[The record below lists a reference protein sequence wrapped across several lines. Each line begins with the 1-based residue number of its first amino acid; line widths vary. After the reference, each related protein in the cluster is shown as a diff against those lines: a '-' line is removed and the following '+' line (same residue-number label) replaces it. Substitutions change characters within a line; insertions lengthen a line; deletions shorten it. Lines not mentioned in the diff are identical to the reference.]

1 LSFIKIETMIKNK
14 NISLNNGIE
23 VIKSELITIPS
34 KPGIYQMIGENEE
47 YLYIGKAK
55 NLKNRVTFYT
65 KPKRLN
71 SRLTFMVSNTKRMEI
86 IITSSEME
94 ALLLESNLIKK
105 FEPTF
110 NILLKDDK
118 SFSSILFNLS
128 HPFPQLSAH
137 RGTRSIKGEYFGPFV
152 SKRTIYKTIETLQ
165 KAFLLRTCND
175 NMFKS
180 RTRPCLQ
187 FQIKRCSAPCV
198 NLISKESYDQSLY
211 QARNFLLGKSKEIKE
226 NLINKMYEASND
238 QNFEAAAIYRN
249 RVKAL
254 TEVTANQNINVPNIN
269 DADFLVLKKI
279 ENKVVI
285 QMNIIRNGSSYGS
298 KAYFP
303 NVGKNAVDV
312 NDNEIM
318 QAFICQFYD
327 KNVPA
332 TNILVNKNPKDKTLI
347 EELLS
352 KKHSIKVKID
362 LPQRGKKLEIINSA
376 LKNAA
381 ENLNRKI
388 FEKTS
393 NKNNLIKIKTIFRF
407 KNDLNKIEIYDN
419 SHHQG
424 KSPIGA
430 MVAFNEDG
438 FSKSLYRRY
447 NINLEYN
454 KHSNNK
460 TEVHN
465 NNNDYLMMEEVIKRR
480 FKGKNI
486 IHFPDLLII
495 DGGKGHL
502 NTVLSVL
509 KKIKVEGVEVLAIS
523 KGLDRDAGRENFYTK
538 NMNNFKFNKDDP
550 TLFFLQNLRDEVHR
564 YAIAG
569 HRLKSKKALLKSPLD
584 EIVGIGA
591 NRKKSLLE
599 EFGSAKAVGG
609 ASLEDLLKVDGINKS
624 IAENIF
630 NFFN

>member
-1 LSFIKIETMIKNK
+1 MIKNK
-14 NISLNNGIE
+14 KISLNDGIE

-105 FEPTF
+105 FEPTY

-211 QARNFLLGKSKEIKE
+211 QAKNFLLGKSKEIKE
-226 NLINKMYEASND
+226 NLINKMYEASNH

-254 TEVTANQNINVPNIN
+254 TEVTANQNINIPNIN

-332 TNILVNKNPKDKTLI
+332 TNILVNQNPKDKTLI

-352 KKHSIKVKID
+352 KKHGIKVKID

-393 NKNNLIKIKTIFRF
+393 NKNNLNKIKTIFRF
-407 KNDLNKIEIYDN
+407 ENDLNKIEIYDN

-454 KHSNNK
+454 KNSNNK

-509 KKIKVEGVEVLAIS
+509 KKIKVKNVEVLAIS

-599 EFGSAKAVGG
+599 EFGSAKAVGS

-624 IAENIF
+624 IANNIF

>member
-1 LSFIKIETMIKNK
+1 MIKNK
-14 NISLNNGIE
+14 KISLNDGIE

-105 FEPTF
+105 FEPTY

-118 SFSSILFNLS
+118 SFSSIFFNLS

-198 NLISKESYDQSLY
+198 NLISKESYEQSLY
-211 QARNFLLGKSKEIKE
+211 QAKNFLLGKSKEIKE
-226 NLINKMYEASND
+226 NLINKMYEASNH

-254 TEVTANQNINVPNIN
+254 TEVTANQNINIPNIN

-303 NVGKNAVDV
+303 NIGKNAIDV

-332 TNILVNKNPKDKTLI
+332 TNILVNQNPKDKTLI

-352 KKHSIKVKID
+352 KKHGIKVKID

-393 NKNNLIKIKTIFRF
+393 NKNNLNKIKTIFRF
-407 KNDLNKIEIYDN
+407 ENDLNKIEIYDN

-454 KHSNNK
+454 KNSNNK

-509 KKIKVEGVEVLAIS
+509 KKIKVKNVEVLAIS

-564 YAIAG
+564 YAITG

-599 EFGSAKAVGG
+599 EFGSAKAVGS

-624 IAENIF
+624 IADNIF

>member
-1 LSFIKIETMIKNK
+1 MIKNK
-14 NISLNNGIE
+14 KISLNDGIE

-105 FEPTF
+105 FEPTY

-118 SFSSILFNLS
+118 SFSSIFFNLS

-198 NLISKESYDQSLY
+198 NLISKESYEQSLY
-211 QARNFLLGKSKEIKE
+211 QAKNFLLGKSKEIKE
-226 NLINKMYEASND
+226 NLINKMYEASNH

-254 TEVTANQNINVPNIN
+254 TEVTANQNINIPNIN

-303 NVGKNAVDV
+303 NIGKNAIDV
-312 NDNEIM
+312 TDNEIM

-332 TNILVNKNPKDKTLI
+332 TNILVNQNPKDKTLI

-352 KKHSIKVKID
+352 KKHGIKVKID

-393 NKNNLIKIKTIFRF
+393 NKNNLNKIKTIFRF
-407 KNDLNKIEIYDN
+407 ENDLNKIEIYDN

-454 KHSNNK
+454 KNSNNK

-509 KKIKVEGVEVLAIS
+509 KKIKVKNVEVLAIS

-599 EFGSAKAVGG
+599 EFGSAKAVGS

-624 IAENIF
+624 IADNIF

>member
-1 LSFIKIETMIKNK
+1 MIKNK
-14 NISLNNGIE
+14 KISLNDGIE

-105 FEPTF
+105 FEPTY

-118 SFSSILFNLS
+118 SFSSIFFNLS

-211 QARNFLLGKSKEIKE
+211 QAKNFLLGKSKEIKE
-226 NLINKMYEASND
+226 NLINKMYEASNH

-254 TEVTANQNINVPNIN
+254 TEVTANQNINIPNIN

-303 NVGKNAVDV
+303 NIGKNAIDV

-332 TNILVNKNPKDKTLI
+332 TNILVNQNPKDKTLI

-352 KKHSIKVKID
+352 KKHGIKVKID

-393 NKNNLIKIKTIFRF
+393 NKNNLNKIKTIFRF
-407 KNDLNKIEIYDN
+407 ENDLNKIEIYDN

-454 KHSNNK
+454 KNSNNK

-509 KKIKVEGVEVLAIS
+509 KKIKVKNVEVLAIS

-599 EFGSAKAVGG
+599 EFGSAKAVGS

>member
-1 LSFIKIETMIKNK
+1 MIKNK
-14 NISLNNGIE
+14 KISLNDGIE

-105 FEPTF
+105 FEPTY

-118 SFSSILFNLS
+118 SFSSIFFNLS

-198 NLISKESYDQSLY
+198 NLISKEAYDQSLY
-211 QARNFLLGKSKEIKE
+211 QAKNFLLGKSKEIKE
-226 NLINKMYEASND
+226 NLINKMYEASNH

-303 NVGKNAVDV
+303 NIGKNAIDV

-332 TNILVNKNPKDKTLI
+332 TNILVNQNPKDKTLI

-352 KKHSIKVKID
+352 KKHGIKVKID

-393 NKNNLIKIKTIFRF
+393 NKNNLNKIKTIFRF
-407 KNDLNKIEIYDN
+407 ENDLNKIEIYDN

-509 KKIKVEGVEVLAIS
+509 KKIKVKNVEVLAIS

-599 EFGSAKAVGG
+599 EFGSAKAVGS

-624 IAENIF
+624 IADNIF

>member
-1 LSFIKIETMIKNK
+1 MIKNK
-14 NISLNNGIE
+14 KISLNDGIE

-105 FEPTF
+105 FEPTY

-118 SFSSILFNLS
+118 SFSSIFFNLS

-211 QARNFLLGKSKEIKE
+211 QAKNFLLGKSKEIKE
-226 NLINKMYEASND
+226 NLINKMYEASNH

-254 TEVTANQNINVPNIN
+254 TEVTANQNINIPNIN

-279 ENKVVI
+279 ENKVVV

-303 NVGKNAVDV
+303 NIGKNAIDV

-332 TNILVNKNPKDKTLI
+332 TNILVNQNPKDKTLI

-352 KKHSIKVKID
+352 KKHGIKVKID

-393 NKNNLIKIKTIFRF
+393 NKNNLNKIKTIFRF
-407 KNDLNKIEIYDN
+407 ENDLNKIEIYDN

-486 IHFPDLLII
+486 INFPDLLII

-509 KKIKVEGVEVLAIS
+509 KKIKVKNVEVLAIS

-599 EFGSAKAVGG
+599 EFGSAKAVGS

>member
-1 LSFIKIETMIKNK
+1 MIKNK
-14 NISLNNGIE
+14 KISLNDGIE

-105 FEPTF
+105 FEPTY

-211 QARNFLLGKSKEIKE
+211 QAKNFLLGKSKEIKE
-226 NLINKMYEASND
+226 NLINKMYEASNH

-254 TEVTANQNINVPNIN
+254 TEVTANQNINIPNIN

-303 NVGKNAVDV
+303 NIGKNAIDV

-332 TNILVNKNPKDKTLI
+332 TNILVNQNPKDKTLI

-352 KKHSIKVKID
+352 KKHGIKVKID

-393 NKNNLIKIKTIFRF
+393 NKNNLNKIKTIFRF
-407 KNDLNKIEIYDN
+407 ENDLNKIEIYDN

-454 KHSNNK
+454 KNSNNK

-509 KKIKVEGVEVLAIS
+509 KKIKVKNVEVLAIS

-599 EFGSAKAVGG
+599 EFGSAKAVGS

>member
-1 LSFIKIETMIKNK
+1 MIKNK
-14 NISLNNGIE
+14 KISLNDGIE

-105 FEPTF
+105 FEPTY

-118 SFSSILFNLS
+118 SFSSIFFNLS

-198 NLISKESYDQSLY
+198 NLISKEAYDQSLY
-211 QARNFLLGKSKEIKE
+211 QAKNFLLGKSKEIKE
-226 NLINKMYEASND
+226 NLINKMYEASNH

-254 TEVTANQNINVPNIN
+254 TEVTANQNINIPNIN

-303 NVGKNAVDV
+303 NIGKNAIDV

-332 TNILVNKNPKDKTLI
+332 TNILVNQNPKDKTLI

-352 KKHSIKVKID
+352 KKHGIKVKID

-393 NKNNLIKIKTIFRF
+393 NKNNLNKIKTIFRF
-407 KNDLNKIEIYDN
+407 ENDLNKIEIYDN

-486 IHFPDLLII
+486 INFPDLLII

-509 KKIKVEGVEVLAIS
+509 KKIKVKNVEVLAIS

-599 EFGSAKAVGG
+599 EFGSAKAVGS

-624 IAENIF
+624 IADNIF

>member
-1 LSFIKIETMIKNK
+1 MIKNK
-14 NISLNNGIE
+14 KISLNDGIE

-105 FEPTF
+105 FEPTY

-118 SFSSILFNLS
+118 SFSSIFFNLS

-198 NLISKESYDQSLY
+198 NLISKESYEQSLY
-211 QARNFLLGKSKEIKE
+211 QAKNFLLGKSKEIKE
-226 NLINKMYEASND
+226 NLINKMYEASNH

-254 TEVTANQNINVPNIN
+254 TEVTANQNINIPNIN

-303 NVGKNAVDV
+303 NIGKNAIDV
-312 NDNEIM
+312 TDNEIM

-332 TNILVNKNPKDKTLI
+332 TNILVNQNPKDKTLI

-352 KKHSIKVKID
+352 KKHGIKVKID

-393 NKNNLIKIKTIFRF
+393 NKNNLNKIKTIFRF
-407 KNDLNKIEIYDN
+407 ENDLNKIEIYDN

-454 KHSNNK
+454 KNSNNK
-460 TEVHN
+460 TEVN

-509 KKIKVEGVEVLAIS
+509 KKIKVKGVEVLAIS

-550 TLFFLQNLRDEVHR
+550 TLFFLH
-564 YAIAG
+564 
-569 HRLKSKKALLKSPLD
+569 K
-584 EIVGIGA
+584 
-591 NRKKSLLE
+591 
-599 EFGSAKAVGG
+599 
-609 ASLEDLLKVDGINKS
+609 
-624 IAENIF
+624 
-630 NFFN
+630 

>member
-1 LSFIKIETMIKNK
+1 MIKNK
-14 NISLNNGIE
+14 KVSLNDGIE

-105 FEPTF
+105 FEPTY

-211 QARNFLLGKSKEIKE
+211 QAKNFLLGKSKEIKE
-226 NLINKMYEASND
+226 KLINKMYEASNH

-454 KHSNNK
+454 KNSNNK

-509 KKIKVEGVEVLAIS
+509 KKIKVKDVEVLAIS

-599 EFGSAKAVGG
+599 EFGSAKAVGS
-609 ASLEDLLKVDGINKS
+609 ASLEDLLKVNGINKS

>member
-1 LSFIKIETMIKNK
+1 MIKNK
-14 NISLNNGIE
+14 KISLNDGIE

-105 FEPTF
+105 FEPTY

-118 SFSSILFNLS
+118 SFSSIFFNLS

-211 QARNFLLGKSKEIKE
+211 QAKNFLLGKSKEIKE
-226 NLINKMYEASND
+226 NLINKMYEASNH

-254 TEVTANQNINVPNIN
+254 TEVTANQNINIPNIN

-303 NVGKNAVDV
+303 NVGKNAIDV

-332 TNILVNKNPKDKTLI
+332 TNILVNQNPKDKTLI

-352 KKHSIKVKID
+352 KKHGIKVKID

-393 NKNNLIKIKTIFRF
+393 NKNNLNKIKTIFRF
-407 KNDLNKIEIYDN
+407 ENDLNKIEIYDN

-454 KHSNNK
+454 KNSNNK

-509 KKIKVEGVEVLAIS
+509 KKIKVKNVEVLAIS

-599 EFGSAKAVGG
+599 EFGSAKAVGS

-624 IAENIF
+624 IADNIF

>member
-1 LSFIKIETMIKNK
+1 MIKNK
-14 NISLNNGIE
+14 KISLNDGIE

-105 FEPTF
+105 FEPTY

-118 SFSSILFNLS
+118 SFSSIFFNLS

-211 QARNFLLGKSKEIKE
+211 QAKNFLLGKSKEIKE
-226 NLINKMYEASND
+226 NLINKMYEASNH

-254 TEVTANQNINVPNIN
+254 TEVTANQNINIPNIN

-303 NVGKNAVDV
+303 NIGKNAIDV

-332 TNILVNKNPKDKTLI
+332 TNILVNQNPKDKTLI

-352 KKHSIKVKID
+352 KKHGIKVKID

-393 NKNNLIKIKTIFRF
+393 NKNNLNKIKTIFRF
-407 KNDLNKIEIYDN
+407 ENDLNKIEIYDN

-486 IHFPDLLII
+486 INFPDLLII

-509 KKIKVEGVEVLAIS
+509 KKIKVKNVEVLAIS

-599 EFGSAKAVGG
+599 EFGSAKAVGS

-624 IAENIF
+624 IADNIF

>member
-1 LSFIKIETMIKNK
+1 MIKNK
-14 NISLNNGIE
+14 KISLNDGIE

-105 FEPTF
+105 FEPTY

-118 SFSSILFNLS
+118 SFSSIFFNLS

-198 NLISKESYDQSLY
+198 NLISKESYEQSLY
-211 QARNFLLGKSKEIKE
+211 QAKNFLLGKSKEIKE
-226 NLINKMYEASND
+226 NLINKMYEASNH

-254 TEVTANQNINVPNIN
+254 TEVTANQNINIPNIN

-303 NVGKNAVDV
+303 NIGKNAIDV
-312 NDNEIM
+312 TDNEIM

-332 TNILVNKNPKDKTLI
+332 TNILVNQNPKDKTLI

-352 KKHSIKVKID
+352 KKHGIKVKID

-393 NKNNLIKIKTIFRF
+393 NKNNLNKIKTIFRF
-407 KNDLNKIEIYDN
+407 ENDLNKIEIYDN

-454 KHSNNK
+454 KNSNNK
-460 TEVHN
+460 TEVN

-509 KKIKVEGVEVLAIS
+509 KKIKVKNVEVLAIS

-599 EFGSAKAVGG
+599 EFGSAKAVGS

-624 IAENIF
+624 IADNIF

>member
-1 LSFIKIETMIKNK
+1 MIKNK
-14 NISLNNGIE
+14 KISLNDGIE

-105 FEPTF
+105 FEPTY

-118 SFSSILFNLS
+118 SFSSIFFNLS

-211 QARNFLLGKSKEIKE
+211 QAKNFLLGKSKEIKE
-226 NLINKMYEASND
+226 NLINKMYEASNH

-254 TEVTANQNINVPNIN
+254 TEVTANQNINIPNIN

-303 NVGKNAVDV
+303 NIGKNAIDV

-332 TNILVNKNPKDKTLI
+332 TNILVNQNPKDKTLI

-352 KKHSIKVKID
+352 KKHGIKVKID

-393 NKNNLIKIKTIFRF
+393 NKNNLNKIKTIFRF
-407 KNDLNKIEIYDN
+407 ENDLNKIEIYDN

-454 KHSNNK
+454 KNSNNK

-509 KKIKVEGVEVLAIS
+509 KKIKVKNVEVLAIS

-599 EFGSAKAVGG
+599 EFGSAKAVGS

-624 IAENIF
+624 IADNIF

>member
-1 LSFIKIETMIKNK
+1 MIKNK
-14 NISLNNGIE
+14 KISLNDGIE

-105 FEPTF
+105 FEPTY

-211 QARNFLLGKSKEIKE
+211 QAKNFLLGKSKEIKE
-226 NLINKMYEASND
+226 NLINKMYEASNH

-254 TEVTANQNINVPNIN
+254 TEVTANQNINIPNIN

-303 NVGKNAVDV
+303 NIGKNAIDV

-332 TNILVNKNPKDKTLI
+332 TNILVNQNPKDKTLI

-352 KKHSIKVKID
+352 KKHDIKVKID

-393 NKNNLIKIKTIFRF
+393 NKNNLNKIKTIFRF
-407 KNDLNKIEIYDN
+407 ENDLNKIEIYDN

-454 KHSNNK
+454 KNSNNK

-509 KKIKVEGVEVLAIS
+509 KKIKVKNVEVLAIS

-564 YAIAG
+564 YAITG

-599 EFGSAKAVGG
+599 EFGSAKAVGS

>member
-1 LSFIKIETMIKNK
+1 MIKNK
-14 NISLNNGIE
+14 KISLNDGIE

-105 FEPTF
+105 FEPTY

-226 NLINKMYEASND
+226 NLINKMYEASNH

-332 TNILVNKNPKDKTLI
+332 TNILVNQNPKDKTLV

-352 KKHSIKVKID
+352 KKHHIKVKID

-393 NKNNLIKIKTIFRF
+393 NKNNLNKIKTIFRF
-407 KNDLNKIEIYDN
+407 ENDLNKIEIYDN

-454 KHSNNK
+454 KNSNNK

-509 KKIKVEGVEVLAIS
+509 KKIKVKNVEVLAIS

-599 EFGSAKAVGG
+599 EFGSAKAVGS

>member
-1 LSFIKIETMIKNK
+1 MIKNK
-14 NISLNNGIE
+14 KISLNDGIE

-105 FEPTF
+105 FEPTY

-198 NLISKESYDQSLY
+198 NLISKESYEQSLY
-211 QARNFLLGKSKEIKE
+211 QAKNFLLGKSKEIKE
-226 NLINKMYEASND
+226 NLINKMYEASNH

-254 TEVTANQNINVPNIN
+254 TEVTANQNINIPNIN

-303 NVGKNAVDV
+303 NIGKNAIDV

-332 TNILVNKNPKDKTLI
+332 TNILVNQNPKDKTLI

-352 KKHSIKVKID
+352 KKHGIKVKID

-393 NKNNLIKIKTIFRF
+393 NKNNLNKIKTIFRF
-407 KNDLNKIEIYDN
+407 ENDLNKIEIYDN

-509 KKIKVEGVEVLAIS
+509 KKIKVKGVEVLAIS

-599 EFGSAKAVGG
+599 EFGSAKAVGS

>member
-1 LSFIKIETMIKNK
+1 MIKNK
-14 NISLNNGIE
+14 KISLNDGIE

-105 FEPTF
+105 FEPTY

-118 SFSSILFNLS
+118 SFSSIFFNLS

-198 NLISKESYDQSLY
+198 NLISKESYEQSLY
-211 QARNFLLGKSKEIKE
+211 QAKNFLLGKSKEIKE
-226 NLINKMYEASND
+226 NLINKMYEASNH

-254 TEVTANQNINVPNIN
+254 TEVTANQNINIPNIN

-303 NVGKNAVDV
+303 NIGKNAIDV
-312 NDNEIM
+312 TDNEIM

-332 TNILVNKNPKDKTLI
+332 TNILVNQNPKDKTLI

-352 KKHSIKVKID
+352 KKHGIKVKID

-393 NKNNLIKIKTIFRF
+393 NKNNLNKIKTIFRF
-407 KNDLNKIEIYDN
+407 ENDLNKIEIYDN

-454 KHSNNK
+454 KNSNNK
-460 TEVHN
+460 TEVN

-509 KKIKVEGVEVLAIS
+509 KKIKVKGVEVLAIS

-569 HRLKSKKALLKSPLD
+569 HRLKSKKTLLRSPLD

-599 EFGSAKAVGG
+599 EFGSAKAVGS

-624 IAENIF
+624 IADNIF

>member
-1 LSFIKIETMIKNK
+1 MIKNK
-14 NISLNNGIE
+14 KISLNDGIE

-105 FEPTF
+105 FEPTY

-118 SFSSILFNLS
+118 SFSSIFFNLS

-198 NLISKESYDQSLY
+198 NLISKEAYDQSLY
-211 QARNFLLGKSKEIKE
+211 QAKNFLLGKSKEIKE
-226 NLINKMYEASND
+226 NLINKMYEASNH

-254 TEVTANQNINVPNIN
+254 TEVTANQNINIPNIN

-332 TNILVNKNPKDKTLI
+332 TNILVNQNPKDKTLI

-352 KKHSIKVKID
+352 KKHGIKVKID

-393 NKNNLIKIKTIFRF
+393 NKNNLNKIKTIFRF
-407 KNDLNKIEIYDN
+407 ENDLNKIEIYDN

-454 KHSNNK
+454 KNSNNK

-509 KKIKVEGVEVLAIS
+509 KKIKVKNVEVLAIS

-599 EFGSAKAVGG
+599 EFGSAKAVGS

-624 IAENIF
+624 IADNIF

>member
-1 LSFIKIETMIKNK
+1 MIKNK
-14 NISLNNGIE
+14 KISLNDGIE

-86 IITSSEME
+86 IITSSEIE

-105 FEPTF
+105 FEPTY

-211 QARNFLLGKSKEIKE
+211 QAKNFLLGKSKEIKE
-226 NLINKMYEASND
+226 NLINKMYEASNH

-303 NVGKNAVDV
+303 NVGKNAIDV

-332 TNILVNKNPKDKTLI
+332 TNILVNKSPKDKTLI

-352 KKHSIKVKID
+352 KKHNVKVKID
-362 LPQRGKKLEIINSA
+362 LPQRGKKLEIINS
-376 LKNAA
+376 
-381 ENLNRKI
+381 
-388 FEKTS
+388 
-393 NKNNLIKIKTIFRF
+393 
-407 KNDLNKIEIYDN
+407 
-419 SHHQG
+419 
-424 KSPIGA
+424 
-430 MVAFNEDG
+430 
-438 FSKSLYRRY
+438 
-447 NINLEYN
+447 
-454 KHSNNK
+454 
-460 TEVHN
+460 
-465 NNNDYLMMEEVIKRR
+465 
-480 FKGKNI
+480 
-486 IHFPDLLII
+486 LL
-495 DGGKGHL
+495 
-502 NTVLSVL
+502 
-509 KKIKVEGVEVLAIS
+509 
-523 KGLDRDAGRENFYTK
+523 
-538 NMNNFKFNKDDP
+538 
-550 TLFFLQNLRDEVHR
+550 
-564 YAIAG
+564 
-569 HRLKSKKALLKSPLD
+569 
-584 EIVGIGA
+584 
-591 NRKKSLLE
+591 
-599 EFGSAKAVGG
+599 
-609 ASLEDLLKVDGINKS
+609 
-624 IAENIF
+624 
-630 NFFN
+630 

>member
-1 LSFIKIETMIKNK
+1 MIKNK
-14 NISLNNGIE
+14 KISLNDGIE

-105 FEPTF
+105 FEPTY

-211 QARNFLLGKSKEIKE
+211 QAKNFLLGKSKEIKE
-226 NLINKMYEASND
+226 NLINKMYEASNH

-254 TEVTANQNINVPNIN
+254 TEVTANQNINIPNIN

-303 NVGKNAVDV
+303 NIGKNAIDV

-332 TNILVNKNPKDKTLI
+332 TNILVNQNPKDKTLI

-352 KKHSIKVKID
+352 KKHGIKVKID

-393 NKNNLIKIKTIFRF
+393 NKNNLNKIKTIFRF
-407 KNDLNKIEIYDN
+407 ENDLNKIEIYDN

-454 KHSNNK
+454 KNSNNK

-509 KKIKVEGVEVLAIS
+509 KKIKVKNVEVLAIS

-599 EFGSAKAVGG
+599 EFGSAKAVGS

-624 IAENIF
+624 IADNIF

>member
-1 LSFIKIETMIKNK
+1 MIKNK
-14 NISLNNGIE
+14 KISLNDGIE

-105 FEPTF
+105 FEPTY

-211 QARNFLLGKSKEIKE
+211 QAKNFLLGKSKEIKE
-226 NLINKMYEASND
+226 NLINKMYEASNH

-254 TEVTANQNINVPNIN
+254 TEVTANQNINIPNIN

-332 TNILVNKNPKDKTLI
+332 TNILVNQNPKDKTLI

-352 KKHSIKVKID
+352 KKHGIKVKID

-393 NKNNLIKIKTIFRF
+393 NKNNLNKIKTIFRF
-407 KNDLNKIEIYDN
+407 ENDLNKIEIYDN

-509 KKIKVEGVEVLAIS
+509 KKIKVKNVEVLAIS

-599 EFGSAKAVGG
+599 EFGSAKAVGS

>member
-1 LSFIKIETMIKNK
+1 MIKNK
-14 NISLNNGIE
+14 KISLNDGIE

-105 FEPTF
+105 FEPTY

-118 SFSSILFNLS
+118 SFSSIFFNLS

-198 NLISKESYDQSLY
+198 NLISKVSYEQSLY
-211 QARNFLLGKSKEIKE
+211 QAKNFLLGKSKEIKE
-226 NLINKMYEASND
+226 NLINKMYEASNH

-254 TEVTANQNINVPNIN
+254 TEVTANQNINIPNIN

-279 ENKVVI
+279 ENKVVV

-303 NVGKNAVDV
+303 NIGKNAIDV

-332 TNILVNKNPKDKTLI
+332 TNILVNQNPKDKILI
-347 EELLS
+347 EKLLS
-352 KKHSIKVKID
+352 KKHGIKVKID

-393 NKNNLIKIKTIFRF
+393 NKNNLNKIKTIFRF
-407 KNDLNKIEIYDN
+407 ENDLNKIEIYDN

-454 KHSNNK
+454 KNSNNK

-509 KKIKVEGVEVLAIS
+509 KKIKVKNVEVLAIS

-599 EFGSAKAVGG
+599 EFGSAKAVGS

-624 IAENIF
+624 IANNIF

>member
-1 LSFIKIETMIKNK
+1 MIKNK
-14 NISLNNGIE
+14 KISLNDGIE

-105 FEPTF
+105 FEPTY

-118 SFSSILFNLS
+118 SFSSIFFNLS

-198 NLISKESYDQSLY
+198 NLISKESYEQSLY
-211 QARNFLLGKSKEIKE
+211 QAKNFLLGKSKEIKE
-226 NLINKMYEASND
+226 NLINKMYEASNH

-254 TEVTANQNINVPNIN
+254 TEVTANQNINIPNIN

-303 NVGKNAVDV
+303 NIGKNAIDV

-332 TNILVNKNPKDKTLI
+332 TNILVNQNPKDKTLI

-352 KKHSIKVKID
+352 KKHGIKVKID

-393 NKNNLIKIKTIFRF
+393 NKNNLNKIKTIFRF
-407 KNDLNKIEIYDN
+407 ENDLNKIEIYDN

-454 KHSNNK
+454 KNSNNK

-509 KKIKVEGVEVLAIS
+509 KKIKVKNVEVLAIS

-599 EFGSAKAVGG
+599 EFGSAKAVGS

-624 IAENIF
+624 IADNIF

>member
-1 LSFIKIETMIKNK
+1 MIKNK
-14 NISLNNGIE
+14 KISLNDGIE

-105 FEPTF
+105 FEPTY

-198 NLISKESYDQSLY
+198 NLISKESYEQSLY
-211 QARNFLLGKSKEIKE
+211 QAKNFLLGKSKEIKE
-226 NLINKMYEASND
+226 NLINKMYEASNH

-254 TEVTANQNINVPNIN
+254 TEVTANQNINIPNIN

-303 NVGKNAVDV
+303 NIGKNAIDV

-347 EELLS
+347 EELLN
-352 KKHSIKVKID
+352 KKHDVKVKID

-393 NKNNLIKIKTIFRF
+393 NKNNLNKIKTIFRF
-407 KNDLNKIEIYDN
+407 ENDLNKIEIYDN

-454 KHSNNK
+454 KNSNNK

-509 KKIKVEGVEVLAIS
+509 KKIKVKGVEVLAIS

-564 YAIAG
+564 YAITG

-599 EFGSAKAVGG
+599 EFGSAKAVGS

>member
-1 LSFIKIETMIKNK
+1 MIKNK
-14 NISLNNGIE
+14 KISLNDGIE

-105 FEPTF
+105 FEPTY

-198 NLISKESYDQSLY
+198 NLISKEAYDQSLY
-211 QARNFLLGKSKEIKE
+211 QAKNFLLGKSKEIKE
-226 NLINKMYEASND
+226 NLINKMYEASNH

-254 TEVTANQNINVPNIN
+254 TEVTANQNINIPNIN

-303 NVGKNAVDV
+303 NIGKNAIDV

-332 TNILVNKNPKDKTLI
+332 TNILVNQNPKDKTLI

-352 KKHSIKVKID
+352 KKHGIKVKID

-393 NKNNLIKIKTIFRF
+393 NKNNLNKIKTIFRF
-407 KNDLNKIEIYDN
+407 ENDLNKIEIYDN

-454 KHSNNK
+454 KNSNNK

-509 KKIKVEGVEVLAIS
+509 KKIKVKNVEVLAIS

-599 EFGSAKAVGG
+599 EFGSAKAVGS

>member
-1 LSFIKIETMIKNK
+1 MIKNK
-14 NISLNNGIE
+14 KISLNDGIE

-105 FEPTF
+105 FEPTY

-118 SFSSILFNLS
+118 SFSSIFFNLS

-198 NLISKESYDQSLY
+198 NLISKESYEQSLY
-211 QARNFLLGKSKEIKE
+211 QAKNFLLGKSKEIKE
-226 NLINKMYEASND
+226 NLINKMYEASNH

-254 TEVTANQNINVPNIN
+254 TEVTANQNINIPNIN

-303 NVGKNAVDV
+303 NIGKNAIDV

-332 TNILVNKNPKDKTLI
+332 TNILVNQNPKDKTLI

-352 KKHSIKVKID
+352 KKHGIKVKID

-393 NKNNLIKIKTIFRF
+393 NKNNLNKIKTIFRF
-407 KNDLNKIEIYDN
+407 ENDLNKIEIYDN

-454 KHSNNK
+454 KNSNNK

-509 KKIKVEGVEVLAIS
+509 KKIKVKGVEVLAIS

-538 NMNNFKFNKDDP
+538 SMNNFKFNKDDP

-599 EFGSAKAVGG
+599 EFGSAKAVGS

-624 IAENIF
+624 IADNIF

>member
-1 LSFIKIETMIKNK
+1 MNKNK
-14 NISLNNGIE
+14 KISLNEGIV
-23 VIKSELITIPS
+23 VIKSELITIPN
-34 KPGIYQMIGENEE
+34 KPGVYQMIGQNEE
-47 YLYIGKAK
+47 HLYIGKAK

-65 KPKRLN
+65 QPKRLN
-71 SRLTFMVSNTKRMEI
+71 SRLTVMVSNTKRMEI

-118 SFSSILFNLS
+118 SFSSILFSLS

-137 RGTRSIKGEYFGPFV
+137 RGRRNIKGDYFGPFV

-165 KAFLLRTCND
+165 KAFLIRTCND

-198 NLISKESYDQSLY
+198 NLISKETYKESLN
-211 QARNFLLGKSKEIKE
+211 QAKNFLLGNSKEIKE
-226 NLINKMYEASND
+226 NLINKMYEASNL

-249 RVKAL
+249 RIKAL
-254 TEVTANQNINVPNIN
+254 TEVTANQNINIPNIN

-303 NVGKNAVDV
+303 NIGKNAIDV
-312 NDNEIM
+312 NDDEIM

-332 TNILVNKNPKDKTLI
+332 TNILVNQYPKDKTLI

-352 KKHSIKVKID
+352 KKHKIKVKID
-362 LPQRGKKLEIINSA
+362 LPQRGKKLDILNSA
-376 LKNAA
+376 LKNAD
-381 ENLNRKI
+381 ESLNRKI

-393 NKNNLIKIKTIFRF
+393 NKNNLLNVKKIFGF
-407 KNDLNKIEIYDN
+407 KNDLNKIETYDN

-454 KHSNNK
+454 KNSQPLTDIHS
-460 TEVHN
+460 

-486 IHFPDLLII
+486 INFPDLLII

-509 KKIKVEGVEVLAIS
+509 KKIKVENVEVLAIS
-523 KGLDRDAGRENFYTK
+523 KGLKRDAGRENFHTK
-538 NMNNFKFNKDDP
+538 NISNFKFNKDDP

-569 HRLKSKKALLKSPLD
+569 HRLRSKKTLFKNPLD
-584 EIVGIGA
+584 EIIGIGA

-609 ASLEDLLKVDGINKS
+609 ASIEDLMKVEGINKS
-624 IAENIF
+624 TAKNIF

>member
-1 LSFIKIETMIKNK
+1 MIKNK
-14 NISLNNGIE
+14 KISLNDGIE

-105 FEPTF
+105 FEPTY

-118 SFSSILFNLS
+118 SFSSIFFNLS

-211 QARNFLLGKSKEIKE
+211 QAKNFLLGKSKEIKE
-226 NLINKMYEASND
+226 NLINKMYEASNH

-254 TEVTANQNINVPNIN
+254 TEVTANQNINIPNIN

-279 ENKVVI
+279 ENKVVV

-303 NVGKNAVDV
+303 NIGKNAIDV

-332 TNILVNKNPKDKTLI
+332 TNILVNQNPKDKTLI

-352 KKHSIKVKID
+352 KKHGIKVKID

-393 NKNNLIKIKTIFRF
+393 NKNNLNKIKTIFRF
-407 KNDLNKIEIYDN
+407 ENDLNKIEIYDN

-454 KHSNNK
+454 KNSNNK

-509 KKIKVEGVEVLAIS
+509 KKIKVKNVEVLAIS

-599 EFGSAKAVGG
+599 EFGSAKAVGS

-624 IAENIF
+624 IADNIF

>member
-1 LSFIKIETMIKNK
+1 MIKNK
-14 NISLNNGIE
+14 KISLNDGIE

-71 SRLTFMVSNTKRMEI
+71 SRLTYMVSNTKRMEI

-211 QARNFLLGKSKEIKE
+211 QAKNFLLGKSKEIKE
-226 NLINKMYEASND
+226 NLINKMYEASNH

-303 NVGKNAVDV
+303 NVGKNAIDV

-332 TNILVNKNPKDKTLI
+332 TNILVNQNPKDKTLI
-347 EELLS
+347 EELLT
-352 KKHSIKVKID
+352 KKHGIKVKID

-393 NKNNLIKIKTIFRF
+393 NKNNLLQIKTIFGF

-454 KHSNNK
+454 KNSNNK

-509 KKIKVEGVEVLAIS
+509 KKIKVKGVEVLAIS

-538 NMNNFKFNKDDP
+538 SMNNFKFNKDDP

-564 YAIAG
+564 YAITG
-569 HRLKSKKALLKSPLD
+569 HRLKSKKALFKSPLD

-599 EFGSAKAVGG
+599 EFGSAKAVGN
-609 ASLEDLLKVDGINKS
+609 ASLEELLKVDGINKS

>member
-1 LSFIKIETMIKNK
+1 MIKNK
-14 NISLNNGIE
+14 KISLNDGIE
-23 VIKSELITIPS
+23 VIKGELITIPS

-105 FEPTF
+105 FEPTY

-198 NLISKESYDQSLY
+198 NLISKEAYDQSLY
-211 QARNFLLGKSKEIKE
+211 QAKNFLLGKSKEIKE
-226 NLINKMYEASND
+226 NLINKMYEASNH

-254 TEVTANQNINVPNIN
+254 TEVTANQNINIPNIN

-303 NVGKNAVDV
+303 NIGKNAIDV

-332 TNILVNKNPKDKTLI
+332 TNILVNQNPKDKTLI

-352 KKHSIKVKID
+352 KKHGIKVKID

-393 NKNNLIKIKTIFRF
+393 NKNNLNKIKTIFRF
-407 KNDLNKIEIYDN
+407 ENDLNKIEIYDN

-454 KHSNNK
+454 KNSNNK

-509 KKIKVEGVEVLAIS
+509 KKIKVKNVEVLAIS

-599 EFGSAKAVGG
+599 EFGSAKAVGS

>member
-1 LSFIKIETMIKNK
+1 MIKNK
-14 NISLNNGIE
+14 KISLNDGIE

-105 FEPTF
+105 FEPTY

-118 SFSSILFNLS
+118 SFSSIFFNLS

-198 NLISKESYDQSLY
+198 NLISKEAYDQSLY
-211 QARNFLLGKSKEIKE
+211 QAKNFLLGKSKEIKE
-226 NLINKMYEASND
+226 NLINKMYEASNH

-303 NVGKNAVDV
+303 NIGKNAIDV

-332 TNILVNKNPKDKTLI
+332 TNILVNQNPKDKTLI

-352 KKHSIKVKID
+352 KKHGIKVKID

-393 NKNNLIKIKTIFRF
+393 NKNNLNKIKTIFRF
-407 KNDLNKIEIYDN
+407 ENDLNKIEIYDN

-454 KHSNNK
+454 KNSNNK

-486 IHFPDLLII
+486 INFPDLLII

-509 KKIKVEGVEVLAIS
+509 KKIKVKNVEVLAIS

-599 EFGSAKAVGG
+599 EFGSAKAVGS
-609 ASLEDLLKVDGINKS
+609 ASLEDLLKVNGINKS

>member
-1 LSFIKIETMIKNK
+1 MIKNK
-14 NISLNNGIE
+14 KISLNDGIE

-105 FEPTF
+105 FEPTY

-118 SFSSILFNLS
+118 SFSSIFFNLS

-198 NLISKESYDQSLY
+198 NLISKESYEQSLY
-211 QARNFLLGKSKEIKE
+211 QAKNFLLGKSKEIKE
-226 NLINKMYEASND
+226 NLINKMYEASNH

-254 TEVTANQNINVPNIN
+254 TEVTANQNINIPNIN

-303 NVGKNAVDV
+303 NIGKNAIDV

-332 TNILVNKNPKDKTLI
+332 TNILVNQNPKDKTLI

-352 KKHSIKVKID
+352 KKHGIKVKID

-393 NKNNLIKIKTIFRF
+393 NKNNLNKIKTIFRF
-407 KNDLNKIEIYDN
+407 ENDLNKIEIYDN

-454 KHSNNK
+454 KNSNNK

-486 IHFPDLLII
+486 IHFPDLIII

-599 EFGSAKAVGG
+599 EFGSAKAIGS

-624 IAENIF
+624 IADNIF